1 MKGFIYT
8 IKTGNSLYVG
18 STKNFTQRKYQHK
31 KNIEKVNNK
40 SQKKLYDTIRQ
51 NGEWDMR
58 IYKECDYN
66 ICYELKIKENEVIKE
81 LGADLNTTL
90 LYSATPPK
98 NPTPFQSKEMDRIY
112 REMWETRNSR
122 GKL

>member
-1 MKGFIYT
+1 MRGIIYT
-8 IKTGNSLYVG
+8 IKTGDSLYVG
-18 STKNFTQRKYQHK
+18 STTNFTQRKYQHK

-58 IYKECDYN
+58 IYKECDYIIN
-66 ICYELKIKENEVIKE
+66 YELKIKECEVIKE

-90 LYSATPPK
+90 IYSATPPK
-98 NPTPFQSKEMDRIY
+98 KPTPFQSREMDRIY
-112 REMWETRNSR
+112 REMWENRKSG
-122 GKL
+122 GK